1 MDFSKKEDRIKYL
14 EDKFDNLLDVIGLN
28 YGTALMEELVLRLN
42 DTIDDFDKEMSDL
55 FKLLKEKEKQRQKY
69 LKDIKGN
76 SNKTSK
82 SKKNKNP
89 NMTKWEEKLKKLE
102 KTK

>member
-69 LKDIKGN
+69 LKDIKSN

-82 SKKNKNP
+82 TKKNKNS
-89 NMTKWEEKLKKLE
+89 NTTKWEEKLKKLE